1 MSELWLYVVF
11 WFVFGGIL
19 IMAEK
24 FPFDL
29 ADIAYWIVKRKD
41 GTSVKY
47 SLKSAADAAGKTVKS
62 TTWTPG
68 GWSSYHS
75 CDHEPHPATDA
86 PVFSAAGIGLWIADS
101 AGARKSYPEFDVCID
116 GGGVLPG
123 DEELPKLYGDTT
135 FRAKLISHVI
145 SSGKDLPATP
155 KIIKLRWY
163 DREAPPVWP
172 SFWPALAE
180 ELKLM
185 AKAKAKLTPEEPLL
199 RVLTICVG
207 GHGRSGTA
215 LTSLMM
221 CLSDYS
227 ALEALTHIRAV
238 HCSRAIESKVQHI
251 YLNAVAEKLGRDA
264 DALEAEKISSFK
276 EAFLAST
283 SPTSAPYMERVRSG
297 KGAAKSD
304 SSSRKD
310 DPFCA
315 L

>member
-1 MSELWLYVVF
+1 MS
-11 WFVFGGIL
+11 
-19 IMAEK
+19 EK
-24 FPFDL
+24 FPYDL

-47 SLKSAADAAGKTVKS
+47 SLKSVAEAAGKTIKS
-62 TTWTPG
+62 ANTSGSIWSSG
-68 GWSSYHS
+68 GWSTYHG
-75 CDHEPHPATDA
+75 CDHEPHPAVDPA
-86 PVFSAAGIGLWIADS
+86 VFTASGIGLWIAD
-101 AGARKSYPEFDVCID
+101 APGARKSYTEFDVCID

-123 DEELPKLYGDTT
+123 DEELPKLYGDAQ
-135 FRAKLISHVI
+135 FRAKLIGHVI
-145 SSGKDLPATP
+145 SSGKDLPVNP

-185 AKAKAKLTPEEPLL
+185 AKSKAKTHPEDPLL

-251 YLNAVAEKLGRDA
+251 YLNGVAEALHRDA

-276 EAFLAST
+276 EAFIASK
-283 SPTSAPYMERVRSG
+283 SITSAPYIERVRNG